1 MADNIGR
8 LIKAFTA
15 ANKRKENFDYGLNGL
30 DIVNATSGDQTL
42 AGDFVAI
49 KVDNTGTTGAHF
61 SALATSEGDDLDGI
75 KLAPGDMLYAP
86 ISSVTIESD
95 NTDCLVMLYRK
106 NKA

>member
-8 LIKAFTA
+8 LINMLAR
-15 ANKRKENFDYGLNGL
+15 ANKRKEELDYGLNGL
-30 DIVNATSGDQTL
+30 DIVNAISGDQTL
-42 AGDFVAI
+42 AGSFVAI

-61 SALATSEGDDLDGI
+61 SAISTDVGDDLDGV

-86 ISSVTIESD
+86 IKSVTIESD

-106 NKA
+106 NKV

>member
-15 ANKRKENFDYGLNGL
+15 SNKRKENFDDCLNGL
-30 DIVNATSGDQTL
+30 DIINAISGDQTL
-42 AGDFVAI
+42 AGDFVVI
-49 KVDNTGTTGAHF
+49 KVDNTGTPGAHF
-61 SALATSEGDDLDGI
+61 SPLATREGDDLDGI